1 MSNHLDYEINKELG
15 ECYLFMGE
23 LDKAEDYYIKAADS
37 TSSQA
42 EPYFGL
48 AAIAVQRGDLNKA
61 LNLYRKA
68 QDTVPNDKALAGM
81 GLMEMEIG
89 SRENAMALFSAA
101 LERNPENMIALFGT
115 IQAGHHLNRL
125 NEVIIH
131 LQNFLQLNSKD
142 HKVRYSLA
150 GCFFSLGKN
159 DLAKKE
165 LETILASDPEYADVL
180 ELLQQIN

>member
-1 MSNHLDYEINKELG
+1 MTEI
-15 ECYLFMGE
+15 
-23 LDKAEDYYIKAADS
+23 
-37 TSSQA
+37 
-42 EPYFGL
+42 
-48 AAIAVQRGDLNKA
+48 
-61 LNLYRKA
+61 
-68 QDTVPNDKALAGM
+68 
-81 GLMEMEIG
+81 
-89 SRENAMALFSAA
+89 
-101 LERNPENMIALFGT
+101 

-131 LQNFLQLNSKD
+131 LQNFLQLNSED

-165 LETILASDPEYADVL
+165 LETILASDPEYADAL